1 MPLRAPTF
9 LNSLIGNRSNLILA
23 MVVGLSSCGPK
34 KAEVVGEPSPQTDP
48 ALFKIGSI
56 TVSESDLTHHLKEQ
70 EAGRTDEATRKKALK
85 ELAGRAQ
92 LVQASLD
99 ANLDRDPFV
108 RAEIARI
115 LANRFKEQILF
126 PKLKSISAPLPEA
139 RLRELY
145 QANESR
151 FRSNE
156 KRQIAVL
163 WLNGGKDQNR
173 IKQYEQKLGAARDW
187 YFKNSDLDKQPEQG
201 FSMLSVDYSEHPAS
215 RYQGG
220 VVGWLER
227 EGGMDSWTKAV
238 AEIAFSLEKP
248 GEVSAVIVR
257 NEGVF
262 LVRYMALSPA
272 ILRPFESVSDE
283 LEKAEIS
290 RMRQQAEVEFMK
302 SLAEKHPVQN
312 LAPAEAGLP
321 PEN

>member
-1 MPLRAPTF
+1 MTLT
-9 LNSLIGNRSNLILA
+9 
-23 MVVGLSSCGPK
+23 MVIGLSSCGPK
-34 KAEVVGEPSPQTDP
+34 KAEVAVETSPQTDP
-48 ALFKIGSI
+48 ALFKVGSI

-70 EAGRTDEATRKKALK
+70 EAGRTDEATRKKALT
-85 ELAGRAQ
+85 ELTGRAQ

-99 ANLDRDPFV
+99 ANLDRDPVV

-115 LANRFKEQILF
+115 LVNRFKEQRLV

-173 IKQYEQKLGAARDW
+173 IQQYEQKLGAARDW
-187 YFKNSDLDKQPEQG
+187 YFKNSELDKHPEQG
-201 FSMLSVDYSEHPAS
+201 FSMLSVDYSEHHAT

-227 EGGMDSWTKAV
+227 GGGMDSWTKAV

-248 GEVSAVIVR
+248 GDVSAVVVR
-257 NEGVF
+257 DEGVF

-272 ILRPFESVSDE
+272 LLRPFEAVSDE

-290 RMRQQAEVEFMK
+290 RMRQQAETEFMQT
-302 SLAEKHPVQN
+302 LAEKYPVQH
-312 LAPAEAGLP
+312 
-321 PEN
+321 